1 MINDKLV
8 GFSAVLPFPHGNLK
22 NTYRESRLVIM
33 PDYQGIGL
41 GSFFSDYIA
50 ERYKQQSKLFYSTT
64 SNPALIKYRQKS
76 EKWIIKRA
84 GRVNENK
91 KSKITPGLS
100 KNRLTVS
107 AKYIGLDELNSKG
120 VSVTVTS

>member
-8 GFSAVLPFPHGNLK
+8 GFNAILPLPHGSLK
-22 NTYRESRLVIM
+22 NAYRESRLVIL

-41 GSFFSDYIA
+41 GSLFSDYIA
-50 ERYKQQSKLFYSTT
+50 ERYTQQNKLFYSTT

-76 EKWIIKRA
+76 GKWIIKRI
-84 GRVNENK
+84 GRIKENK
-91 KSKITPGLS
+91 KSKKTRGLS

-107 AKYIGLDELNSKG
+107 SKYVGNSELNSKG
-120 VSVTVTS
+120 VTVKS